1 MSTIEGQ
8 NTNGR
13 GGGQAPGGGLLG
25 SPRGRPGYALL
36 QVGPFALGPIGLII
50 PVIPSGHYG
59 GPDQIG
65 QVVLYNYSAFIL
77 QIYDTQTG
85 NRLDLQAWMGNVY
98 DPPAA
103 GAQLYA
109 RVAQGVAGSATPVL
123 TGQLALFGEQIPG
136 AWPIT
141 LPMGTGGGGG
151 GGAITLTPG
160 PGIAITSP

>member
-1 MSTIEGQ
+1 MSVTGQ
-8 NTNGR
+8 NL

-36 QVGPFALGPIGLII
+36 QVGPFGLVTVGQQI

-65 QVVLYNYSAFIL
+65 QVVLYNFSAFTL

-85 NRLDLQAWMGNVY
+85 NRLDLQSFMGNVY

-109 RVAQGVAGSATPVL
+109 RVAQGVANPADPNVL
-123 TGQLALFGEQIPG
+123 SGQLALFGEQIPG

-141 LPMGTGGGGG
+141 LNSPAGGGG
-151 GGAITLTPG
+151 GGAITITAG
-160 PGIAITSP
+160 PGVIVTSP

>member
-1 MSTIEGQ
+1 MS
-8 NTNGR
+8 
-13 GGGQAPGGGLLG
+13 GQAPGGGLG
-25 SPRGRPGYALL
+25 GVPRGRPGYALL
-36 QVGPFALGPIGLII
+36 QVGPFDLVTVGQII

-98 DPPAA
+98 DPPAG

-109 RVAQGVAGSATPVL
+109 RVAQGVAAATDPNVL
-123 TGQLALFGEQIPG
+123 TGQLALMGEQIPG
-136 AWPIT
+136 AWPIM
-141 LPMGTGGGGG
+141 LIPPGGG
-151 GGAITLTPG
+151 GGAGAITIVGG
-160 PGIAITSP
+160 PGIDVTSP

>member
-1 MSTIEGQ
+1 MTAPQ
-8 NTNGR
+8 QL
-13 GGGQAPGGGLLG
+13 GGGQSPGGGLG
-25 SPRGRPGYALL
+25 GAPRGRVGFALL
-36 QVGPFALGPIGLII
+36 QVGPFALGPVGLII

-77 QIYDTQTG
+77 QIYDTATG

-98 DPPAA
+98 DPPAG

-109 RVAQGVAGSATPVL
+109 RVAQGVPNPLDPNVL

-136 AWPIT
+136 AWPIMLT
-141 LPMGTGGGGG
+141 SPNAGGGGG
-151 GGAITLTPG
+151 GPIIINAG
-160 PGIAITSP
+160 PGVTVTSP